1 MSPATRRLRAR
12 HGLLLKPW
20 ATRNAH
26 AYDSATTRAWQPMTR
41 AAGQRG
47 LGAVAAIAV
56 LVVLAALAAA
66 VVRLGSAAQTGA
78 AQDVLGARAWQ
89 AARAGTDWGLYQAFK
104 GAWSACSNATQT
116 LDLVTETGFRVT
128 VRCDSRSF
136 NEGESAPGTPQT
148 VRVYAIDAV
157 ACNGAATC
165 PDDGRAARPGYV
177 ERRLQ
182 VQATD

>member
-1 MSPATRRLRAR
+1 MNAATPAR
-12 HGLLLKPW
+12 
-20 ATRNAH
+20 
-26 AYDSATTRAWQPMTR
+26 M
-41 AAGQRG
+41 RG
-47 LGAVAAIAV
+47 LGAVAAIVV
-56 LVVLAALAAA
+56 LVVLSVLAAA
-66 VVRLGSAAQTGA
+66 LVRMAGAAQTA
-78 AQDVLGARAWQ
+78 SAQDVQGARAFQ
-89 AARAGTDWGLYQAFK
+89 AARAGLDWGLYQAFK
-104 GAWSACSNATQT
+104 GTWISCSGATQT
-116 LDLVTETGFRVT
+116 LDLVADTGFRVT
-128 VRCDSRSF
+128 VRCESNVF